1 MMALCGCLA
10 KTTIFLI
17 VVSLELDLNVLFLGY
32 LLEGLFGSVYGLQL
46 GIVAATSDV
55 TGTMKE
61 RAMSFAFLEATLAI
75 AGALAQVRMTGELRA
90 HLCEKK
96 RKKNQA
102 RMPKLRHQPFTM
114 NSPSSINQIILHV
127 KISYPGTG
135 VKEESGR

>member
-32 LLEGLFGSVYGLQL
+32 LSEGLFGSVYGLQL

-96 RKKNQA
+96 ERKIKRECQSCGKKTE
-102 RMPKLRHQPFTM
+102 RELLISLSYTKL
-114 NSPSSINQIILHV
+114 
-127 KISYPGTG
+127 K
-135 VKEESGR
+135 GRK